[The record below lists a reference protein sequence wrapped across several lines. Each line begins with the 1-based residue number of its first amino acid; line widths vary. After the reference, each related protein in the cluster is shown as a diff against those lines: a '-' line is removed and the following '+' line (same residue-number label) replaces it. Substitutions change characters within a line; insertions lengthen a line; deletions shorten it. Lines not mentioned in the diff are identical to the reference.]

1 MVARARSRSVYSLIT
16 ILVTLAALSS
26 GRHSVAARASGA
38 AQAAETGTLLLA
50 PEDTSLN
57 IDAVNYSTHPL
68 LMAYTWPDNQIA
80 NTILLKF
87 DLSALPAG
95 ATVEQAVVH
104 LALVESDTTADA
116 TYTMAAHK
124 LVGMNPIV
132 AAATGYTADGATAWT
147 PSACCYN
154 GVPLA
159 QSDLSAPYALLAVD
173 KTPGFKAWTITTMVR
188 EWLAGPAS
196 NFGLVLNSDPT
207 KARDRYRFFASTKHA
222 DVTLWPVLEITY
234 SMPSADTTPP
244 AISAVAS
251 SSITGVAA
259 RIGWTTDESSD
270 SQVEYGATTAYGSA
284 TSVNASMVTA
294 HSVQLSGLLDARI
307 YHYRVRSGDA
317 AGNRAVSGDFTFTT
331 LDKTLP
337 SVSMSAP
344 AAGATVSSTVTVS
357 AQASDNVGVAS
368 VQFRLDGANLGARDT
383 TAPYAISWNTTT
395 ATAGA
400 HTLAAVA
407 RDAAGNARTST
418 AITVTVS
425 NDTTAPV
432 VSITGPAAGA
442 TVSGP
447 VTVAANATDN
457 VGVAGV
463 QFKLDG
469 ANLGTEDTTAP
480 YSWSWTTTT
489 ATDGSHTL
497 TAVAR
502 DAAGNQTTSAGVTVT
517 VSNAPPPPGGGLA
530 ALYPGDAGIENH
542 PDVIFVERF
551 EEPTLAD
558 LFTRWTDVLNGAA
571 MSLSSDVPAGSPGA
585 RSLNIPWAGGG
596 ANNGGHL
603 YKQLSPGVDDTL
615 YVRYYIKYPASGKYH
630 HSGIW
635 MGGNNPSLSW
645 PNPQAGIKPVGNDR
659 FIAGPSRTRSRRF
672 DHYNYWMDMRPAGD
686 GTYWGNFLLNN
697 PKYRRRRPAQWMCVE
712 HMVKLNNPVD
722 GVQR

>member
-1 MVARARSRSVYSLIT
+1 MVTRVRSRSVFSLVT
-16 ILVTLAALSS
+16 ILATLAALSS
-26 GRHSVAARASGA
+26 NTHPIAAGA
-38 AQAAETGTLLLA
+38 GVLMEAAAVAETGTLLLA

-57 IDAVNYSTHPL
+57 IDTVNYSTQPL

-104 LALVESDTTADA
+104 LALVESDTTANA

-132 AAATGYTADGATAWT
+132 AAATGYTADGTTPWT

-159 QSDLSAPYALLAVD
+159 QSDLSGPYASVAVD
-173 KTPGFKAWTITTMVR
+173 KTPGFKAWIITTMVR
-188 EWLAGPAS
+188 EWLASPAS
-196 NFGLVLNSDPT
+196 NFGLVLNSDAT

-222 DVTLWPVLEITY
+222 DVSLWPVMEITY

-251 SSITGVAA
+251 SSITGGAA

-294 HSVQLSGLLDARI
+294 HGVQLSGLSDARI

-317 AGNRAVSGDFTFTT
+317 AGNRALSGDFTFTT

-368 VQFRLDGANLGARDT
+368 VQFRLDAVNLGAMDT

-395 ATAGA
+395 ASAGS

-407 RDAAGNARTST
+407 KDAAGNVRTST

-425 NDTTAPV
+425 N
-432 VSITGPAAGA
+432 AA
-442 TVSGP
+442 
-447 VTVAANATDN
+447 
-457 VGVAGV
+457 
-463 QFKLDG
+463 
-469 ANLGTEDTTAP
+469 
-480 YSWSWTTTT
+480 
-489 ATDGSHTL
+489 
-497 TAVAR
+497 
-502 DAAGNQTTSAGVTVT
+502 
-517 VSNAPPPPGGGLA
+517 PPPGGGLA

-542 PDVIFVERF
+542 PDVIFAERF
-551 EEPTLAD
+551 EQPTLAE
-558 LFTRWTDVLNGAA
+558 LFTRWSDVLNGGA
-571 MSLSSDVPAGSPGA
+571 MSLTSDVPPGSPGA

-603 YKQLSPGVDDTL
+603 FKQLSAGVGDML
-615 YVRYYIKYPASGKYH
+615 YVRYYIKYPVNGKYH
-630 HSGIW
+630 HTGIW

-645 PNPQAGIKPVGNDR
+645 PNPQAGIKPAGNDR
-659 FIAGPSRTRSRRF
+659 FIAGCGTEHAHDRVRPLQLLDEHAAGCKRQLLGELPPQQSQCRRPG
-672 DHYNYWMDMRPAGD
+672 PANGRASS
-686 GTYWGNFLLNN
+686 TWSSSIT
-697 PKYRRRRPAQWMCVE
+697 RRRRSTASTRSGSMASRSATWARASRTAPGRAASSRRI
-712 HMVKLNNPVD
+712 PRARRSRD
-722 GVQR
+722 SAGGAARAST